1 MCNPGL
7 NIGKDKPALT
17 NILKSAG
24 KLNYGL
30 SIRLYDNKLKLKVK
44 IINCIK
50 QAIKWT
56 IYYDFVLVKKY
67 NIYVHR
73 ERSGR
78 ICTKMLTFGGQKCE
92 ILNFFLNFCN
102 IHILLL

>member
-1 MCNPGL
+1 MCDPGL
-7 NIGKDKPALT
+7 NIGKDKPALM
-17 NILKSAG
+17 NILKSVG
-24 KLNYGL
+24 KLDYGL

-56 IYYDFVLVKKY
+56 IYYDFVSVEKY
-67 NIYVHR
+67 NMYLHR

-78 ICTKMLTFGGQKCE
+78 ICTNMLTSGGWKCE
-92 ILNFFLNFCN
+92 I
-102 IHILLL
+102 